1 MLSTQIMTDIYP
13 KCDKCKKVM
22 YGYMNDEVIFW
33 LCPPCGYFQGSAN
46 DQELVDMIYDDPFV
60 ALDMIKEKELI
71 PIN

>member
-1 MLSTQIMTDIYP
+1 
-13 KCDKCKKVM
+13 M